1 MMLLKSSSFSRRG
14 APSIL
19 RFGGERWCACSWR
32 GRVAQFLGTVD
43 RFSCSLRSSAIASTV
58 VPFVRLDLTVP
69 SLSMALPH
77 SMK

>member
-14 APSIL
+14 TPGIL
-19 RFGGERWCACSWR
+19 RSSRERRCACSWR

-43 RFSCSLRSSAIASTV
+43 RLSCSLRSSAIASTA